1 MTEQQKLIVRGAAIG
16 TKPVLSV
23 FEAAVFLGLS
33 ESKIRKLIDERRIV
47 ARKLDGK
54 ILIPRQALL
63 SLLEPEAP
71 SVKAHLEKFLKGGIQ
86 DGK

>member
-1 MTEQQKLIVRGAAIG
+1 MTNQEKLIVRGAAIAN
-16 TKPVLSV
+16 KPVLSV

-54 ILIPRQALL
+54 ILISRQ
-63 SLLEPEAP
+63 SLLNLLQPDAP
-71 SVKAHLEKFLKGGIQ
+71 SVKAHLSNFLKG
-86 DGK
+86 